1 MSKLNRLYIVTY
13 WDEQSRKNR
22 RLSVNVKLTDDDEY
36 LNKGMELL
44 KEILNILDNL
54 FNTTTKMYSFH
65 TVEPILPDM
74 EDKCFQNNAEALKHI
89 VYYDMSLERWV
100 SKRFQEPNMNIL
112 NILKDDQQNV
122 ILFGSDTREYIHP
135 TNRSKLDVIANQV
148 YMKNFIMKTNILT
161 ASNIDELLVII
172 GCGNSNIQNTVIIS
186 NDIIL
191 KDLLNIYNEVNYR
204 YNVDICILDKIRSCL
219 HTVDM
224 YSDDFT
230 VIQH

>member
-13 WDEQSRKNR
+13 WDEQNRKNR
-22 RLSVNVKLTDDDEY
+22 RLSVNIKLTDDDEY

-44 KEILNILDNL
+44 KE
-54 FNTTTKMYSFH
+54 MYSFH

-135 TNRSKLDVIANQV
+135 NNRSKLDVIANQV

-161 ASNIDELLVII
+161 ASNIDELLVVI
-172 GCGNSNIQNTVIIS
+172 GCGNSSIQNTVIIS

-224 YSDDFT
+224 FSDDFT